1 MLFPG
6 SSGLLLEPQRRGG
19 KAGKQSKTVL
29 PHMSKCF
36 IEQIL
41 RVKYY
46 TTRKVELIR
55 PSPSP
60 LGAYSL
66 AGETDIL
73 QEINEVKTF
82 RNKPQIVIRA
92 IKEAE
97 SFGGVNRAGPS

>member
-1 MLFPG
+1 MQQKHFHIINLT
-6 SSGLLLEPQRRGG
+6 LTT
-19 KAGKQSKTVL
+19 KMIKKKKKIL
-29 PHMSKCF
+29 PF

-82 RNKPQIVIRA
+82 RNKP
-92 IKEAE
+92 KECE
-97 SFGGVNRAGPS
+97 LEPQM